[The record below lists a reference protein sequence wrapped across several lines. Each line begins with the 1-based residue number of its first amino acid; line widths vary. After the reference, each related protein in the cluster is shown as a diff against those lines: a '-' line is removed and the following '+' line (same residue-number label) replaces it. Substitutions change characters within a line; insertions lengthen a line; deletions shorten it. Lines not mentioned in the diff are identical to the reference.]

1 MRRAGLV
8 PPRPNGTVLSGTT
21 PHECCEPP
29 RLTSRGSVYP
39 QRSHGLQAFTELT
52 GWRVRDSLPESLRIA
67 GPTPLG
73 LPDPS
78 ANWLYRMISTK
89 ASLPEKV
96 LVDQIRMFRHYG
108 MGSLRTLLVK
118 LSKGPGYE
126 LPASIG

>member
-1 MRRAGLV
+1 MV
-8 PPRPNGTVLSGTT
+8 
-21 PHECCEPP
+21 
-29 RLTSRGSVYP
+29 
-39 QRSHGLQAFTELT
+39 
-52 GWRVRDSLPESLRIA
+52 
-67 GPTPLG
+67 G